1 MFFISI
7 YMGFDGLLYN
17 SLQQYFTDNSM
28 NEKLNK
34 TLDKQDGL
42 SLRLIDWFITN
53 YSKKNNIYYLI
64 YKTPKGNLTLQ
75 DKGNVIDSQF
85 NVYQSYKSQLKA
97 YSKKKFDPFCRR
109 ERIVFTSPGGSIET
123 TVGQLNFFKWALNNL
138 VIDYIETHKQDIEDD
153 MNDSLKS
160 IKLKYDV
167 KNNKGT
173 RKKRQELSLSAS
185 RGLNRN
191 QVSVLLDFN

>member
-1 MFFISI
+1 M
-7 YMGFDGLLYN
+7 
-17 SLQQYFTDNSM
+17 
-28 NEKLNK
+28 
-34 TLDKQDGL
+34 
-42 SLRLIDWFITN
+42 
-53 YSKKNNIYYLI
+53 
-64 YKTPKGNLTLQ
+64 
-75 DKGNVIDSQF
+75 
-85 NVYQSYKSQLKA
+85 NVYHSYKSQLKA
-97 YSKKKFDPFCRR
+97 YSKQKFDPFCRR

>member
-1 MFFISI
+1 
-7 YMGFDGLLYN
+7 MGFDGLLYN
-17 SLQQYFTDNSM
+17 SLQQYFNDNSM

-53 YSKKNNIYYLI
+53 YSKKNNVYYLI